1 MKFMFWVAVIILFI
15 TLILPSLRFVFARL
29 LFALYLLA
37 KKIFCKDFD
46 YKYTKRMSV
55 FTGRQG
61 SFYDVAIFL
70 KEKVFVVKFCGFFRK
85 NTDVIVNNEN
95 QWQIDTYIFTGPFL
109 PGTKSTKAE
118 GFFFDADAAKAE
130 FSDKDA
136 ESVILLLPKPKC
148 FGIRNG
154 KETQWLD
161 SGDEINGSTVAT
173 FRYFRKHLKELI

>member
-1 MKFMFWVAVIILFI
+1 MNAEILRGFTDAIILNVLLEGDSYGYKVSQSIIERTNKIVGEITDAAGLTITAGELNGVIIG
-15 TLILPSLRFVFARL
+15 TKGKAR
-29 LFALYLLA
+29 
-37 KKIFCKDFD
+37 
-46 YKYTKRMSV
+46 
-55 FTGRQG
+55 
-61 SFYDVAIFL
+61 
-70 KEKVFVVKFCGFFRK
+70 VKTIGCGGY